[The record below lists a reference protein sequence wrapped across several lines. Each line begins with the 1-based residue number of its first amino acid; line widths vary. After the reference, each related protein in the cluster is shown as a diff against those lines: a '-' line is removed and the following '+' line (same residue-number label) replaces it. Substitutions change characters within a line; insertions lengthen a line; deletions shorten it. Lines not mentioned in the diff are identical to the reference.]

1 MIHTNMICTHA
12 PHVHAQDMH
21 SMFMHM
27 HSMFMHM
34 MHSMFMH
41 MHSMFMHMGMCTC
54 THETAYCS
62 PPAQLRVCARPG
74 APNRRDNCT
83 S

>member
-1 MIHTNMICTHA
+1 MICTHA

-41 MHSMFMHMGMCTC
+41 MHSMFMHMGMCSAHALTR
-54 THETAYCS
+54 
-62 PPAQLRVCARPG
+62 PPTELL
-74 APNRRDNCT
+74 
-83 S
+83 